1 MTFKL
6 FIYAL
11 QCGNDLL
18 NIIFMIQRVIFLS
31 SLYL

>member
-18 NIIFMIQRVIFLS
+18 NIIFMIQRVFLS